1 MSASDPTAT
10 DPGLGARVD
19 AAAVDAAKD
28 AAGRAA
34 VRLVEPGMRLGLGTG
49 STVDR
54 FLVALAA
61 EGLDVAG
68 VPTSRATEQRCQ
80 ELGIR
85 LLSPDEVDV
94 LDLVVDGADELTRDL
109 VLTKG
114 GGGALL
120 REKVVATMGERF
132 AVIATSDKLV
142 PRLGEVFA
150 VPVEVV
156 PFALGPVSRELVREG
171 LEVTVRGRSGAV
183 GATAGPTDLRTHY
196 LTDNGNAILDVR
208 AEGGM
213 LDPEQ
218 VDVWLTMLPGV
229 VTSGIFVDLATD
241 ALLGRPDGTVETL
254 TRPDR

>member
-1 MSASDPTAT
+1 VSEAHE
-10 DPGLGARVD
+10 VD
-19 AAAVDAAKD
+19 KAKD

-34 VRLVEPGMRLGLGTG
+34 AELVRPGMRLGLGTG

-61 EGLDVAG
+61 ADLDVAG
-68 VPTSRATEQRCQ
+68 VPTSLATELRCE
-80 ELGIR
+80 ELGIA
-85 LLSPDEVDV
+85 LLSPDECEV

-132 AVIATSDKLV
+132 VVIATADKLV
-142 PRLGEVFA
+142 PRLGEHFA

-156 PFALGPVSRELVREG
+156 PFALGPVRRELEREG
-171 LEVTVRGRSGAV
+171 LEVRLRSSRDGDGGA
-183 GATAGPTDLRTHY
+183 DYR
-196 LTDNGNAILDVR
+196 TDNGNAILDVR
-208 AEGGM
+208 TEGGM

-229 VTSGIFVDLATD
+229 VTSGIFVDLATE
-241 ALLGRPDGTVETL
+241 ALLGRADGTVEAL
-254 TRPDR
+254 SRPGR